1 MDSLVQTIHFWH
13 VMVELK
19 INLFFITFMKDPSFP
34 YLAVVTLVY
43 LAAVRVKVTIRGSV
57 LPWFCKENSLLLLFS
72 MYVCVACVCTFNKL

>member
-43 LAAVRVKVTIRGSV
+43 LAAVKSESNNYRKCIALV
-57 LPWFCKENSLLLLFS
+57 L
-72 MYVCVACVCTFNKL
+72 